1 MASCDLDDAINQ
13 SHSDQRELAG
23 EAQAVHWSITSFVT
37 SFVTSKVFVMHYEL
51 RNHYEALVM
60 LSNDY
65 YILRLL
71 VMSFVSLHTPYKG

>member
-1 MASCDLDDAINQ
+1 MLQCMLYWFSGANVTKTGAIPAST
-13 SHSDQRELAG
+13 SAG
-23 EAQAVHWSITSFVT
+23 QKKIHWSITSFVT

-65 YILRLL
+65 
-71 VMSFVSLHTPYKG
+71 